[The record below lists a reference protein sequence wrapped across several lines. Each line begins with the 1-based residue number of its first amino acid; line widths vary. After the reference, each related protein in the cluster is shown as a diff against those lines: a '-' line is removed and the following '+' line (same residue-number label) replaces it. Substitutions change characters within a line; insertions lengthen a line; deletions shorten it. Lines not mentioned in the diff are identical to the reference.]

1 MPDRP
6 KSNPYPGRREG
17 ETWYCGCNNQKEV
30 ALHEKIE
37 VDDGKLEERM
47 LFCHTLRPNSQLR

>member
-1 MPDRP
+1 MLERP

-17 ETWYCGCNNQKEV
+17 EKWYCGCNDQKEV
-30 ALHEKIE
+30 ALYEKIE

-47 LFCHTLRPNSQLR
+47 LF